1 MPRCTRRASTERS
14 RGQVGRDLLDASSLF
29 DPSFLAKTVSTSNL
43 ARVVLWMVGAL
54 LSFSAM
60 AVSIRELSRGG
71 LSIFEILAIRSGV
84 ALLVLLVLLAV
95 RPELRAYAL
104 PRRMRLNFLRNT
116 VHYASQ
122 FAWAIS
128 LTMLPLAMVFALEFT
143 MPAWTVLM
151 APLLLHEKM
160 TKSRVGVVVL
170 GLIGVLVIL
179 RPGVTAVNPAAIL
192 VLLAAFGY
200 SITMITT
207 KKLTATETTFGIVF
221 WMAVIQ
227 FPLSLI
233 GSDLSAFGSFGAAH
247 LLPALGVG
255 VAGLTSHYCLSNA
268 FRAGDATLVVP
279 LDFMRIPLIAVVG
292 WAFYGE
298 RLDIF
303 VLLGALIIIAGV
315 IWNLRAESA
324 RAKPA

>member
-1 MPRCTRRASTERS
+1 MI
-14 RGQVGRDLLDASSLF
+14 
-29 DPSFLAKTVSTSNL
+29 TSKL
-43 ARVVLWMVGAL
+43 VRVVLWMIGAL
-54 LSFSAM
+54 LSFSVM

-84 ALLVLLVLLAV
+84 ALVVLLVLLAV
-95 RPELRAYAL
+95 RKDLRVHAK
-104 PRRMRLNFLRNT
+104 PRRMGLNLFRNV

-122 FAWAIS
+122 FSWALS

-143 MPAWTVLM
+143 MPAWT
-151 APLLLHEKM
+151 ALLAVWFLHERL
-160 TKSRVGVVVL
+160 TPSRLGVVVL

-179 RPGVTAVNPAAIL
+179 RPGIADFNPAAIL

-200 SITMITT
+200 AITMITT
-207 KKLTATETTFGIVF
+207 KQLTVTETNFGIIF

-233 GSDLSAFGSFGAAH
+233 GSDPAVFMH
-247 LLPALGVG
+247 LETRHILPAMGVG
-255 VAGLTSHYCLSNA
+255 IAGLTSHFCLSNA
-268 FRAGDATLVVP
+268 FRSGDATLVVP

-298 RLDIF
+298 QLDIF
-303 VLLGALIIIAGV
+303 VLLGALIIVAGV
-315 IWNLRAESA
+315 LWNLRSEVA
-324 RAKPA
+324 RAH

>member
-1 MPRCTRRASTERS
+1 MI
-14 RGQVGRDLLDASSLF
+14 
-29 DPSFLAKTVSTSNL
+29 TSKL
-43 ARVVLWMVGAL
+43 VRVVLWMIGAL
-54 LSFSAM
+54 LSFSVM

-84 ALLVLLVLLAV
+84 ALIVLLVLLAV
-95 RPELRAYAL
+95 RKDLRVHAK
-104 PRRMRLNFLRNT
+104 PRRMGLNLFRNV

-122 FAWAIS
+122 FSWALS

-143 MPAWTVLM
+143 MPAWT
-151 APLLLHEKM
+151 ALLAVWFLHERL
-160 TKSRVGVVVL
+160 TPSRLGVVVL

-179 RPGVTAVNPAAIL
+179 RPGIADFNPAAIL

-200 SITMITT
+200 AITMITT
-207 KKLTATETTFGIVF
+207 KQLTMTETTFGIVF

-233 GSDLSAFGSFGAAH
+233 GSNPAVFMH
-247 LLPALGVG
+247 LDTRHILPAMGVG
-255 VAGLTSHYCLSNA
+255 IAGLTSHYCLSNA
-268 FRAGDATLVVP
+268 FRSGDATLVVP

-298 RLDIF
+298 QLDIF
-303 VLLGALIIIAGV
+303 VLLGALIIVAGV
-315 IWNLRAESA
+315 LWNLRSEVA
-324 RAKPA
+324 RAQ

>member
-1 MPRCTRRASTERS
+1 VAI
-14 RGQVGRDLLDASSLF
+14 
-29 DPSFLAKTVSTSNL
+29 SNL
-43 ARVVLWMVGAL
+43 VRVVLWMVGTL

-84 ALLVLLVLLAV
+84 ALLVLLVLLTV
-95 RPELRAYAL
+95 RPELRVHAL
-104 PRRMRLNFLRNT
+104 PRRMGLNLLRNT

-122 FAWAIS
+122 FSWALS

-143 MPAWTVLM
+143 MPVWTVLL
-151 APLLLHEKM
+151 APWLLREKM
-160 TKSRVGVVVL
+160 TPSRLGVVVL

-179 RPGVTAVNPAAIL
+179 RPGVASFNPAALL
-192 VLLAAFGY
+192 VLMAAFGY

-207 KKLTATETTFGIVF
+207 KKLTMTETTFGIVF

-233 GSDLSAFGSFGAAH
+233 GSDLTAFVHFEARH
-247 LLPALGVG
+247 ILPAIGVG

-303 VLLGALIIIAGV
+303 VLFGALIIVAGV

-324 RAKPA
+324 RARAAGQA

>member
-1 MPRCTRRASTERS
+1 
-14 RGQVGRDLLDASSLF
+14 V
-29 DPSFLAKTVSTSNL
+29 VTSKL
-43 ARVVLWMVGAL
+43 VRVVLWMIGAL
-54 LSFSAM
+54 LSFSVM

-84 ALLVLLVLLAV
+84 ALLVLLFLLLV
-95 RPELRAYAL
+95 RKDLRPHAR
-104 PRRMRLNFLRNT
+104 PRRMGLNLFRNV

-122 FAWAIS
+122 FSWALS

-143 MPAWTVLM
+143 MPAWT
-151 APLLLHEKM
+151 ALLAVWFLHERL
-160 TKSRVGVVVL
+160 TPSRLGVVVL

-179 RPGVTAVNPAAIL
+179 RPGIADFNPAAIL

-200 SITMITT
+200 AITMITT
-207 KKLTATETTFGIVF
+207 KQLTVTETNFGIIF

-233 GSDLSAFGSFGAAH
+233 GSDPAVFMH
-247 LLPALGVG
+247 LETRHILPAMGVG
-255 VAGLTSHYCLSNA
+255 IAGLTSHFCLSNA
-268 FRAGDATLVVP
+268 FRSGDATLVVP

-303 VLLGALIIIAGV
+303 VLLGALIIVSGV
-315 IWNLRAESA
+315 LWNLRSEVA
-324 RAKPA
+324 RAQ